1 MGPKTVR
8 FSVFLRIFIDFVAKL
23 CRPGPKG
30 ATNRG
35 PGFLEPRGVLRTW
48 GFLPGASL
56 PGDLISSPP
65 YTRTTSRTIRTTPRT
80 TSTTRRVVLVIL
92 FVVLVV
98 LEVVLVVLEVVLQL
112 LLLQLLL
119 LQLLLLQLLL
129 LQLLLL
135 QLRVLLKLGATL
147 KQKQSVNPISKTFFW
162 RVR

>member
-1 MGPKTVR
+1 MVGLPC
-8 FSVFLRIFIDFVAKL
+8 LY
-23 CRPGPKG
+23 RPGPKG

-48 GFLPGASL
+48 GFLPEASL

-98 LEVVLVVLEVVLQL
+98 LEVVLVVLEVVLV
-112 LLLQLLL
+112 
-119 LQLLLLQLLL
+119 
-129 LQLLLL
+129 
-135 QLRVLLKLGATL
+135 VLELVLGSEPLIFLNQCFL
-147 KQKQSVNPISKTFFW
+147 KQ
-162 RVR
+162 

>member
-1 MGPKTVR
+1 M
-8 FSVFLRIFIDFVAKL
+8 SS
-23 CRPGPKG
+23 CYYRPGPKG

-98 LEVVLVVLEVVLQL
+98 LEVVRGVVLVVLGVVLV
-112 LLLQLLL
+112 
-119 LQLLLLQLLL
+119 
-129 LQLLLL
+129 
-135 QLRVLLKLGATL
+135 VLNIEQNIEHRTL
-147 KQKQSVNPISKTFFW
+147 FSEQ
-162 RVR
+162 